1 MATLWEVG
9 RGRGFAARVPPAVGR
24 GAAVGG
30 SAVRGLAVPVE
41 GVPGAGRDVGRDAPA
56 LPGADAAPD
65 VDGGRRGPGGDER
78 GRVGRGRE
86 EDACRGDCPA
96 PADALPGGDG
106 RARAGDTPGAG
117 CRARADGVPDAGVAG
132 DGAPDGGRAGPDSP
146 VPRRSGS
153 SLGFS
158 EATGPDRVPARRSGA
173 RASTPPP
180 GEPVEPAEPAEP
192 TVRTA
197 VSGGSSA

>member
-1 MATLWEVG
+1 M
-9 RGRGFAARVPPAVGR
+9 
-24 GAAVGG
+24 
-30 SAVRGLAVPVE
+30 AVPVE
-41 GVPGAGRDVGRDAPA
+41 GVPGAGRDDGRDAPA

-65 VDGGRRGPGGDER
+65 ADGGRRGPGGDER

-86 EDACRGDCPA
+86 EDACRGACPA
-96 PADALPGGDG
+96 PADALPGGEG
-106 RARAGDTPGAG
+106 RARAGDTPPGAG
-117 CRARADGVPDAGVAG
+117 WRARADGVPGAGVAG

-153 SLGFS
+153 SRGVS
-158 EATGPDRVPARRSGA
+158 EATGPDRVLARRSGA

-180 GEPVEPAEPAEP
+180 GEPAEPAEPVEPAEP